1 MKAKMFTM
9 ALAVAAMMSASMS
22 ASAQTRKGDFA
33 KGRKAGFRKEIKF
46 CSNKCPRCAHMQK
59 MKMMKF
65 DARFQDPRFRDPR
78 FRAVQFEQF
87 NKHHKHH
94 RDVRK
99 F

>member
-1 MKAKMFTM
+1 MFTM

-22 ASAQTRKGDFA
+22 ASAQTPKGDFA
-33 KGRKAGFRKEIKF
+33 KGRKAGFRKEIK
-46 CSNKCPRCAHMQK
+46 SGPNKCPRCAQMRK
-59 MKMMKF
+59 MKKMKF

-78 FRAVQFEQF
+78 FRAVQIEQF
-87 NKHHKHH
+87 KKHHKHH